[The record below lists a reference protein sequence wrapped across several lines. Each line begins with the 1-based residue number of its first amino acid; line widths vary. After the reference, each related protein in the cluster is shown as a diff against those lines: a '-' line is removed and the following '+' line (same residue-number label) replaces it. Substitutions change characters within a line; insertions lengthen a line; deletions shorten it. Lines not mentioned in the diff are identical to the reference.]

1 MSKSKGRRLAEWL
14 RNLDSNSRSGA
25 GGISPGSI
33 GTAKLE
39 DDAVT
44 SAKIAD
50 SAVATAKLNDDA
62 VTSAKIADSA
72 VGTDHLAN
80 TGVTF
85 GKLHTALVV
94 TESDGIGNND
104 NDTTIATSAAIKDYV
119 DSQVFTNEQVDD
131 RVNSLLTAGTGI
143 TLTYD
148 DAANTLTVAGAA
160 QYGDSDVD
168 SHLNQSNPTSGYILS
183 WNGSDYAWVANSGG
197 GLSNVVE
204 DTTPQLGG
212 NLDFN
217 GNTATSFTS
226 TGIDDNATSNAITIN
241 SSGDSTFSGQITQV
255 TAGTGINASVHTGM
269 GIKGSTPR
277 LTMEPTADTQSSRIQ
292 FTNTAGT
299 LWGSIFA
306 YNDAERIQIAAG
318 KVNFNTDKVAIGT
331 TDAAYNLHI
340 HEASSGGVWAM
351 FSNDTT
357 GSSAG
362 SGALVGLDSAEEF
375 NIRVYENKPIDF
387 WTNNTQRMRITQGGN
402 VGIRTTEP
410 AKELQID
417 LASTTTTTLGAK
429 GGLEFYSASSTVAN
443 GGEITWSSGSGN
455 TELWCAISGHITT
468 NTANGSVGDIVFAAK
483 GADTTTTLAERMR
496 VHGSGGGVSVSGAS
510 GDILTL
516 VDTNLTASS
525 SNIGNVRIA
534 WDDSAGTRAAYVGSV
549 NSDEFWINNQYSRVV
564 LTYAGSRMFET
575 RDYGAKLYGKLNI
588 TDSAYDNHIELN
600 RSSEQWRIS
609 PSTDGSL
616 DIRRIGGTGTA
627 TVDIHDRTYVG
638 GAGSGLLQLNGASSG
653 NEGGQ
658 LNIITAGSLG
668 TYSIDTYQD
677 DMRFLNGT
685 TSGNYLW
692 YKNSNSAI
700 GMTLTGAGNLEVAG
714 GLEVGGAS
722 IGSRSNSIS
731 VVGDD
736 NSSTIASKTTSY
748 DTVFSVLPWSSSIT
762 YLGTGTYY
770 DDGSWIHASDNTTSS
785 LLALAG
791 SGVHW
796 YASSGSTP
804 NFDVASNVPLWNAS
818 GQWDG
823 DINTTYDINT
833 GSITAGGQITQ
844 TFSDTTGNSSSNAF
858 TIDYNLAGNDTLTTD
873 RTKTGLFVDLDSSS
887 TGGDTSNEHRLYGIR
902 ADVRATGDSDLMYG
916 IYGYAESQHS
926 AGTISTVAGLY
937 GVGIADETSS
947 GRTTAAYGL
956 LGIGYGY
963 GSGSGAA
970 GTLYGCYARG
980 HATSAQDKNTTAIYG
995 GYFEVEID
1003 DPGQAQTCTNVYGLR
1018 SLMDDDSTGNVTG
1031 TGAYGLYINWGGT
1044 WSYTNK
1050 YHIYC
1055 GGNITSYFGGQIQA
1069 AGDVTAYYSD
1079 ERLKI
1084 KKGKIENALE
1094 KVNSIETFYFTN
1106 NELAKSFGYRGD
1118 ELQVG
1123 VSAQSV
1129 EKVMPEVIKVAP
1141 FDADAQGNSISGEDY
1156 KTVQYDKLVPLLIE
1170 SIKELKAEI
1179 EELKKGR

>member
-627 TVDIHDRTYVG
+627 KLDIHDSLEVT
-638 GAGSGLLQLNGASSG
+638 GAATFSSG
-653 NEGGQ
+653 IN
-658 LNIITAGSLG
+658 A
-668 TYSIDTYQD
+668 
-677 DMRFLNGT
+677 
-685 TSGNYLW
+685 TS
-692 YKNSNSAI
+692 
-700 GMTLTGAGNLEVAG
+700 
-714 GLEVGGAS
+714 
-722 IGSRSNSIS
+722 
-731 VVGDD
+731 
-736 NSSTIASKTTSY
+736 
-748 DTVFSVLPWSSSIT
+748 
-762 YLGTGTYY
+762 
-770 DDGSWIHASDNTTSS
+770 
-785 LLALAG
+785 
-791 SGVHW
+791 
-796 YASSGSTP
+796 
-804 NFDVASNVPLWNAS
+804 
-818 GQWDG
+818 
-823 DINTTYDINT
+823 INTTATNVFAIAAGQPFYWKDTNATNGTQCNVYSYWYAQSTTLGYIGYGTSSNSHLYISNQSV
-833 GSITAGGQITQ
+833 GSIYLAATSANGFLANG
-844 TFSDTTGNSSSNAF
+844 SVMWH
-858 TIDYNLAGNDTLTTD
+858 AGND
-873 RTKTGLFVDLDSSS
+873 
-887 TGGDTSNEHRLYGIR
+887 
-902 ADVRATGDSDLMYG
+902 
-916 IYGYAESQHS
+916 
-926 AGTISTVAGLY
+926 
-937 GVGIADETSS
+937 
-947 GRTTAAYGL
+947 
-956 LGIGYGY
+956 
-963 GSGSGAA
+963 GSGSGLDADTCD
-970 GTLYGCYARG
+970 GQHLG
-980 HATSAQDKNTTAIYG
+980 TTANVTFNQIFANDWFRVNGADGIYWQTYG
-995 GYFEVEID
+995 GGWYMSDTTWMRIY
-1003 DPGQAQTCTNVYGLR
+1003 N
-1018 SLMDDDSTGNVTG
+1018 SKS
-1031 TGAYGLYINWGGT
+1031 LYISN
-1044 WSYTNK
+1044 S
-1050 YHIYC
+1050 IAAS
-1055 GGNITSYFGGQIQA
+1055 GNI
-1069 AGDVTAYYSD
+1069 TAYYSD
-1079 ERLKI
+1079 ERLKT
-1084 KKGKIENALE
+1084 KTGSIENALE
-1094 KVNSIETFYFTN
+1094 KVQSLEGFTYVE
-1106 NELAKSFGYRGD
+1106 NELAKSVGYGND
-1118 ELQVG
+1118 EQQVG
-1123 VSAQSV
+1123 VSAQQVQSV
-1129 EKVMPEVIKVAP
+1129 LPEAVSLAP
-1141 FDADAQGNSISGEDY
+1141 FDYETNEETGEITSKSGEEYLTVDY
-1156 KTVQYDKLVPLLIE
+1156 SRLVPLLIE
-1170 SIKELKAEI
+1170 AIKEQQAQI
-1179 EELKKGR
+1179 EELKEAVKCQ